1 MPVAFGIRR
10 RAGQVCSAH
19 LNESLVVGPN
29 STGDDMISHRAM
41 EQVARVIDE
50 VGIIEVVGDLLGIP
64 FNIDR
69 GDFKIRLSWW
79 MAQDSLRQGTQLMP
93 AVLRAE

>member
-1 MPVAFGIRR
+1 
-10 RAGQVCSAH
+10 
-19 LNESLVVGPN
+19 
-29 STGDDMISHRAM
+29 M
-41 EQVARVIDE
+41 EQIARVIDE
-50 VGIIEVVGDLLGIP
+50 VGIIEVVGDLPGIP

-69 GDFKIRLSWW
+69 GDFKKRLSWW

>member
-1 MPVAFGIRR
+1 M
-10 RAGQVCSAH
+10 CSAH
-19 LNESLVVGPN
+19 LNERLVVGPD

-41 EQVARVIDE
+41 EQIARVVNE
-50 VGIIEVVGDLLGIP
+50 VGVIEVVGNLLGIP
-64 FNIDR
+64 FNINR
-69 GDFKIRLSWW
+69 GDFEKRLSWG